1 MQAGFSRAIPRNWA
15 VHVLLIVGAVSF
27 VLPFYWMVSTS
38 LKGPADLYQSPPTWF
53 PGEVRF
59 ENYPMAW
66 NSVPFPR
73 YFFNTIFVAG
83 CIVVGVVITSGLS
96 AFAFAFL
103 RFRHREGWF
112 NTFLST
118 MMVPEPVYIISS
130 YILLYNLPGGGG
142 DGWIDDYSAL
152 IVPWLAHVFSIFLLR
167 QHFKT
172 FPRDL
177 VDAAVIDGCGPI
189 RFIFT
194 MILPLSRA
202 ALTTVCLFTF
212 ISTWNSFLWPLVMT
226 NSDSIR
232 PIQVGLA
239 FFAQEEG
246 TEHGLMMAAAVFS
259 IAPLLVA
266 YFFAQKQIIESLT
279 HTGLKG

>member
-1 MQAGFSRAIPRNWA
+1 MPRVVPA
-15 VHVLLIVGAVSF
+15 REKALVHGVLILGGLTF
-27 VLPFYWMVSTS
+27 LLPFYWMVATS
-38 LKGPADLYQSPPTWF
+38 LKGPEDLFRSPPTWW
-53 PGEVRF
+53 PEVPRP
-59 ENYPMAW
+59 ENYPEAW
-66 NSVPFPR
+66 GTVPFLR
-73 YFFNTIFVAG
+73 YFLNTFLVAG
-83 CIVVGVVITSGLS
+83 AIVAGVVVTSALA

-103 RFRHREGWF
+103 RFRGRERIFDG
-112 NTFLST
+112 FLST

-130 YILLYNLPGGGG
+130 YILLFNLPGGGR

-167 QHFKT
+167 QHFLS

-189 RFIFT
+189 RFLFT
-194 MILPLSRA
+194 MVLPLSRA
-202 ALTTVCLFTF
+202 SLTAVCLFTF
-212 ISTWNSFLWPLVMT
+212 INTWNSFLWPLVMT
-226 NSDSIR
+226 NSDSKR
-232 PIQVGLA
+232 LIQVGLA
-239 FFAQEEG
+239 FFSQAQG

-266 YFFAQKQIIESLT
+266 YFFAQRQIIESLT

>member
-1 MQAGFSRAIPRNWA
+1 MRELALAARRSWA
-15 VHVLLIVGAVSF
+15 VHVLLLVGAVSF

-38 LKGPADLYQSPPTWF
+38 LKGPQDLYSSPPVWW
-53 PGEVRF
+53 PEEPRPQ
-59 ENYPMAW
+59 NYPEAW
-66 NSVPFPR
+66 NTVPFPR
-73 YFFNTIFVAG
+73 YFFNTVLVATCIVAG
-83 CIVVGVVITSGLS
+83 VVVTSGLS

-103 RFRHREGWF
+103 RFRGREGVF
-112 NTFLST
+112 NSFLST

-130 YILLYNLPGGGG
+130 YILLYHLPGGGR

-167 QHFKT
+167 QHFLS

-177 VDAAVIDGCGPI
+177 VDAAVIDGCGPV
-189 RFIFT
+189 RFLFAIV
-194 MILPLSRA
+194 LPLSKA

-212 ISTWNSFLWPLVMT
+212 INTWNSFLWPLVMT
-226 NSDSIR
+226 NSDAIR
-232 PIQVGLA
+232 PVQVGLA
-239 FFAQEEG
+239 FFAQEQG

-259 IAPLLVA
+259 IAPLLVI

>member
-1 MQAGFSRAIPRNWA
+1 MRELRRNWA
-15 VHVLLIVGAVSF
+15 VHLLLVLGAVGF
-27 VLPFYWMVSTS
+27 VVPFYWMIATS
-38 LKGPADLYQSPPTWF
+38 LKAPADLFHSPPRWF
-53 PGEVRF
+53 PETLQFG
-59 ENYPMAW
+59 NYPEAW
-66 NSVPFPR
+66 NAVPFPR

-83 CIVVGVVITSGLS
+83 SIVLGVVVTSGLA

-103 RFRHREGWF
+103 RFRFREGLF

-130 YILLYNLPGGGG
+130 YILLYNLPGGGR
-142 DGWIDDYSAL
+142 DGWIDDYAAL

-167 QHFKT
+167 QHFLS

-177 VDAAVIDGCGPI
+177 LDAAVIDGCGPI
-189 RFIFT
+189 RFIFR
-194 MILPLSRA
+194 IVLPLSRA

-212 ISTWNSFLWPLVMT
+212 INTWNSFLWPLVMT

-232 PIQVGLA
+232 PVQVGLA
-239 FFAQEEG
+239 YFAQEQG

-266 YFFAQKQIIESLT
+266 YFFAQRQIIESLT

>member
-1 MQAGFSRAIPRNWA
+1 MSAAAASFRKSWA
-15 VHVLLIVGAVSF
+15 LHLMLIVGAISF
-27 VLPFYWMVSTS
+27 IVPFYWMVSTS
-38 LKGPADLYQSPPTWF
+38 LKGTDDLFQTPPTWLPSELEF
-53 PGEVRF
+53 A
-59 ENYPMAW
+59 NYPEAW
-66 NSVPFPR
+66 STVPFPR
-73 YFFNTIFVAG
+73 YFFNTVFVAVS
-83 CIVVGVVITSGLS
+83 IVLGVVVTSGLS

-103 RFRHREGWF
+103 KFRAREGLF
-112 NTFLST
+112 NSFLST

-130 YILLYNLPGGGG
+130 YILLYNLPGGGR

-167 QHFKT
+167 QHFLS

-194 MILPLSRA
+194 MILPLSKA

-212 ISTWNSFLWPLVMT
+212 INTWNSFLWPLVMT

-239 FFAQEEG
+239 YFAQEQG

-266 YFFAQKQIIESLT
+266 YFFAQRQIIESLT

>member
-1 MQAGFSRAIPRNWA
+1 
-15 VHVLLIVGAVSF
+15 
-27 VLPFYWMVSTS
+27 
-38 LKGPADLYQSPPTWF
+38 
-53 PGEVRF
+53 
-59 ENYPMAW
+59 AW
-66 NSVPFPR
+66 GTGPFPR
-73 YFFNTIFVAG
+73 YFWNTVFVAG
-83 CIVVGVVITSGLS
+83 CIVGGVVVTSSLA

-103 RFRHREGWF
+103 RFRGREGIF
-112 NTFLST
+112 NAFLST

-130 YILLYNLPGGGG
+130 YILLYNLPGGGS
-142 DGWIDDYSAL
+142 DGWINDYSAL

-167 QHFKT
+167 QHFLS

-177 VDAAVIDGCGPI
+177 VDAAVIDGCGPV
-189 RFIFT
+189 RFIFS

-202 ALTTVCLFTF
+202 AVTTVCLFTF
-212 ISTWNSFLWPLVMT
+212 INTWNSFLWPLVMT

-239 FFAQEEG
+239 YFAQSQG
-246 TEHGLMMAAAVFS
+246 TEHGLMMAAAMFS

-266 YFFAQKQIIESLT
+266 YFFAQRQIIESLT

>member
-1 MQAGFSRAIPRNWA
+1 MPSRLRGVRRQWAI
-15 VHVLLIVGAVSF
+15 HVLLIVGAVSF

-38 LKGPADLYQSPPTWF
+38 LKGPADLYQSPPTWV
-53 PGEVRF
+53 PSEPRL
-59 ENYPMAW
+59 ENYPEAW
-66 NSVPFPR
+66 GAVPFPR
-73 YFFNTIFVAG
+73 YFLNTIFVAG

-96 AFAFAFL
+96 AFAFSFL
-103 RFRHREGWF
+103 KFRGREGIF
-112 NTFLST
+112 NSFLST

-130 YILLYNLPGGGG
+130 YILLYNLPGGGE

-167 QHFKT
+167 QHFLS

-194 MILPLSRA
+194 MILPLSKA

-212 ISTWNSFLWPLVMT
+212 INTWNSFLWPLVMT
-226 NSDSIR
+226 NSTAIR
-232 PIQVGLA
+232 PIQVGLS
-239 FFAQEEG
+239 FFAQEQG

-259 IAPLLVA
+259 IAPLVVA
-266 YFFAQKQIIESLT
+266 YFFAQRQIIESLT
-279 HTGLKG
+279 HTGIKG

>member
-1 MQAGFSRAIPRNWA
+1 MPSVALSFRRNWG
-15 VHVLLIVGAVSF
+15 VHVLLIAGAIGFLV
-27 VLPFYWMVSTS
+27 PFYWMVSTS
-38 LKGPADLYQSPPTWF
+38 LKGPTDLFQTPPTWF
-53 PGEVRF
+53 PTDPRP
-59 ENYPMAW
+59 ENFREAW
-66 NSVPFPR
+66 HTVPFPR
-73 YFFNTIFVAG
+73 YFLNTIFVAV

-103 RFRHREGWF
+103 RFRGREGIF
-112 NTFLST
+112 NSFLST

-130 YILLYNLPGGGG
+130 YILLYNLPGGGR
-142 DGWIDDYSAL
+142 DGWINDYSAL

-167 QHFKT
+167 QHFLS

-194 MILPLSRA
+194 IILPLSKA

-212 ISTWNSFLWPLVMT
+212 INTWNSFLWPLVMT

-239 FFAQEEG
+239 FFAQEQG

-266 YFFAQKQIIESLT
+266 YFFAQRQIIESLT

>member
-1 MQAGFSRAIPRNWA
+1 MRELVRSMRRGWA
-15 VHVLLIVGAVSF
+15 VHVLLVLGALAFLV
-27 VLPFYWMVSTS
+27 PFYWMMSTS
-38 LKGPADLYQSPPTWF
+38 LKGPSDLFRTPPTWF
-53 PGEVRF
+53 PETVRLA
-59 ENYPMAW
+59 NYSEAW
-66 NSVPFPR
+66 HTVPFLR
-73 YFFNTIFVAG
+73 YLLNTVFIAVCIVAG
-83 CIVVGVVITSGLS
+83 VVVTSGLS

-103 RFRHREGWF
+103 KFRGREGIF
-112 NTFLST
+112 NGFLST

-130 YILLYNLPGGGG
+130 YILLYNLPGGGR
-142 DGWIDDYSAL
+142 DGWINDYSAL

-167 QHFKT
+167 QHFLT

-177 VDAAVIDGCGPI
+177 VDAAVIDGCGPV

-194 MILPLSRA
+194 MILPLSKA

-212 ISTWNSFLWPLVMT
+212 INTWNSFLWPLVMT

-239 FFAQEEG
+239 YFAQEQG
-246 TEHGLMMAAAVFS
+246 TEHGLMMAAAVIS

>member
-1 MQAGFSRAIPRNWA
+1 MHSALGSLRRNWA
-15 VHVLLIVGAVSF
+15 IHMLLILGAVAF
-27 VLPFYWMVSTS
+27 VVPFYWMVSTS
-38 LKGPADLYQSPPTWF
+38 LKGPADLFQTPPTWF
-53 PGEVRF
+53 PESPRL
-59 ENYPMAW
+59 ENYPEAW
-66 NSVPFPR
+66 NTVPFPR
-73 YFFNTIFVAG
+73 YFLNTLFVAG
-83 CIVVGVVITSGLS
+83 CIVLGVVITSGLS

-103 RFRHREGWF
+103 RFRGREGIF
-112 NTFLST
+112 NSFLST

-130 YILLYNLPGGGG
+130 YILLYNLPGGGR
-142 DGWIDDYSAL
+142 DGRIDDNSSL
-152 IVPWLAHVFSIFLLR
+152 IVPRIAQLFSIFLLR
-167 QHFKT
+167 QHFMS

-189 RFIFT
+189 RFIFV
-194 MILPLSRA
+194 MILPLSKA

-212 ISTWNSFLWPLVMT
+212 INTWNSFLWPLVMT

-239 FFAQEEG
+239 FFAQEQG

-259 IAPLLVA
+259 IAPLIVT
-266 YFFAQKQIIESLT
+266 YFFAQKQIIQSLT

>member
-1 MQAGFSRAIPRNWA
+1 MHEAVLGLRRNWA
-15 VHVLLIVGAVSF
+15 VHALLIVGALSF
-27 VLPFYWMVSTS
+27 VIPFYWMIGTS
-38 LKGPADLYQSPPTWF
+38 LKGGAELFETPPTWF
-53 PGEVRF
+53 PRSLEFG
-59 ENYPMAW
+59 NYPEAW
-66 NSVPFPR
+66 NTVPFPR
-73 YFFNTIFVAG
+73 YFANTIFVAVS
-83 CIVVGVVITSGLS
+83 IVLGVVVTSGLS
-96 AFAFAFL
+96 AFAFAFF
-103 RFRHREGWF
+103 RFRGREGIF
-112 NTFLST
+112 NGFLST

-130 YILLYNLPGGGG
+130 YVLLYHLPGGGR

-167 QHFKT
+167 QHFLS

-177 VDAAVIDGCGPI
+177 VDAAVIDGCSPV
-189 RFIFT
+189 RFLFVIV
-194 MILPLSRA
+194 LPLSKA

-212 ISTWNSFLWPLVMT
+212 INTWNSFLWPLVVT
-226 NSDSIR
+226 NSDTIR

-239 FFAQEEG
+239 YFAQEQG

-266 YFFAQKQIIESLT
+266 YFFAQKQIIASLT

>member
-1 MQAGFSRAIPRNWA
+1 MKSLRRNWA
-15 VHVLLIVGAVSF
+15 VHLMLVVGAISF
-27 VLPFYWMVSTS
+27 LLPFYWMLNTS
-38 LKGPADLYQSPPTWF
+38 LKGPTELALSPPSWW
-53 PGEVRF
+53 PAMPRF
-59 ENYPMAW
+59 ENYPDAW
-66 NSVPFPR
+66 HAVPFPR
-73 YFFNTIFVAG
+73 YFLNTILVAG
-83 CIVVGVVITSGLS
+83 SIVVGVVVTSGLS
-96 AFAFAFL
+96 AFAFSFF
-103 RFRHREGWF
+103 RFRGREGMF

-130 YILLYNLPGGGG
+130 YILLFNLPGGGR
-142 DGWIDDYSAL
+142 DGWIDNYSAL

-167 QHFKT
+167 QHFLS
-172 FPRDL
+172 FPPDL
-177 VDAAVIDGCGPI
+177 VDAAVIDGCGPV
-189 RFIFT
+189 RFLFS
-194 MILPLSRA
+194 MVLPLSKA

-212 ISTWNSFLWPLVMT
+212 INTWNSFLWPLVMT

-239 FFAQEEG
+239 FFASEQG

-259 IAPLLVA
+259 IAPLLIA

>member
-1 MQAGFSRAIPRNWA
+1 MREAMAGVRRNWA
-15 VHVLLIVGAVSF
+15 VHVVLVAGAVGF
-27 VLPFYWMVSTS
+27 IVPFYWMLATS
-38 LKGPADLYQSPPTWF
+38 LKGPGDLFQTPPTWF
-53 PGEVRF
+53 PEEVRWS
-59 ENYPMAW
+59 NYPEAW
-66 NSVPFPR
+66 GTVPFAR
-73 YFFNTIFVAG
+73 YFLNTVFVAG
-83 CIVVGVVITSGLS
+83 SIVLGVVITSGLS

-103 RFRHREGWF
+103 KFRGREGIF
-112 NTFLST
+112 NGFLST

-130 YILLYNLPGGGG
+130 YILLYNLPGGGS
-142 DGWIDDYSAL
+142 DGWINDYSAM

-167 QHFKT
+167 QHFLS

-177 VDAAVIDGCGPI
+177 VDAAVIDGCGPL

-194 MILPLSRA
+194 MILPLSKA

-212 ISTWNSFLWPLVMT
+212 INTWNSFLWPLVMT

-239 FFAQEEG
+239 YFAQEQG
-246 TEHGLMMAAAVFS
+246 TEHGLMMAAAMFS
-259 IAPLLVA
+259 IAPLVVA